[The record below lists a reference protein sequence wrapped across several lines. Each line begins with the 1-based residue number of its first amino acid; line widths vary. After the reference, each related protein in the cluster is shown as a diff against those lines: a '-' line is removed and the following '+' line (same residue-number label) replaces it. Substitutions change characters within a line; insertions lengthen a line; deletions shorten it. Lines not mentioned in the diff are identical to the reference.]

1 MAKYELMLIVNP
13 SIWEEEKNN
22 VISLVKNTLIE
33 RDAKIEKEDIW
44 WEKHLAY
51 SIKSS
56 STWFYVLFDLE
67 MNWKIIV
74 EVSKIMNLNTNIW
87 RYIFVKK
94 EI

>member
-13 SIWEEEKNN
+13 SIWEEERNN

-51 SIKSS
+51 NIKSS

-74 EVSKIMNLNTNIW
+74 EVNKIMNLNTNIW